1 MLQTY
6 SIVCSL
12 SLGCMWKNT
21 VFSHPSKLRTG
32 GSLVHN
38 VHSFE
43 LHEFFLA
50 SHVIG
55 YCWAT
60 SKYLRSRAHL
70 VADFDQCRHQ

>member
-12 SLGCMWKNT
+12 SLGCMWKNA
-21 VFSHPSKLRTG
+21 VFSHPSKLGTG

-38 VHSFE
+38 VHSSE

-55 YCWAT
+55 YC
-60 SKYLRSRAHL
+60 
-70 VADFDQCRHQ
+70 